1 LVALALLQP
10 TVPIKPRRGAVVVA
24 RRTIAVVGI
33 WRARWMVRGSLRGKR
48 GTPSSGGAF

>member
-1 LVALALLQP
+1 MGYHS
-10 TVPIKPRRGAVVVA
+10 PRGGAVVVA
-24 RRTIAVVGI
+24 WRTIAVVGI